1 MRSASAP
8 PTPQPPTPPDPPP
21 ARSDPIIAQNEER
34 DKQRRKRGRAATILT
49 GNAGQGGPNVYDPTW
64 AGGGA
69 LRLWYLN
76 ADYIAMFNGGQKDPS
91 TAWRTW
97 VFAVTPTG

>member
-49 GNAGQGGPNVYDPTW
+49 GNAGQGDMTAPITGTT
-64 AGGGA
+64 ALLGG
-69 LRLWYLN
+69 N
-76 ADYIAMFNGGQKDPS
+76 P
-91 TAWRTW
+91 
-97 VFAVTPTG
+97 